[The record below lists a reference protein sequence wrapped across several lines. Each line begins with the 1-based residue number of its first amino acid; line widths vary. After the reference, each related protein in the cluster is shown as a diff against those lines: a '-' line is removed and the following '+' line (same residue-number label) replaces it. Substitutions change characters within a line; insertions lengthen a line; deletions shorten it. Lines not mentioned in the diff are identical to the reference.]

1 MLDEK
6 ILLLLDCNIYKYNYT
21 KQCFQIRNYFKVN
34 NDLLLEEL
42 KEILKILEQN
52 EVKYI
57 IQKDNTI
64 KITK

>member
-21 KQCFQIRNYFKVN
+21 KHCFQIRNYFKVN
-34 NDLLLEEL
+34 NDSLLEEL
-42 KEILKILEQN
+42 KEILKILEEN